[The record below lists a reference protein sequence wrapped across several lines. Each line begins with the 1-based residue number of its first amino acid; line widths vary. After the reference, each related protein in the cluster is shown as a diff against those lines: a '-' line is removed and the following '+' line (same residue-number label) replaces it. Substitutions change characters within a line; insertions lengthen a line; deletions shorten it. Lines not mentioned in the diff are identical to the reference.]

1 MNWPTLQ
8 ADQLANTR
16 DALHSYAQVLGD
28 WLKATRPRRK
38 HWWHASLR
46 PSLRG
51 LTTGVIAGPVPFE
64 LELNLADSLLE
75 ARTDGGASVREPL
88 AGQAP
93 RDLAVTINLFL
104 TDAGLDTRDA
114 PAISSAQTFEYAPEQ
129 ANAMGAAFSAVAA
142 ALADFRAD
150 IPEETSPIQLWP
162 HHFDLAMLWLP
173 GEKISGQD
181 PADEEYSDKQ
191 MNFGFVLGDETIA
204 EPYFYVTA
212 YPTPEGMAEVS
223 LPAGAQWRSEGFTGA
238 VLPYAGLLRHGDPQ
252 AELLKLWRTLLDAG
266 RERMLSAALAPPP

>member
-114 PAISSAQTFEYAPEQ
+114 PAISP
-129 ANAMGAAFSAVAA
+129 FSSGP
-142 ALADFRAD
+142 
-150 IPEETSPIQLWP
+150 ITSTWP
-162 HHFDLAMLWLP
+162 C
-173 GEKISGQD
+173 SGC
-181 PADEEYSDKQ
+181 PAR
-191 MNFGFVLGDETIA
+191 
-204 EPYFYVTA
+204 
-212 YPTPEGMAEVS
+212 
-223 LPAGAQWRSEGFTGA
+223 RSP
-238 VLPYAGLLRHGDPQ
+238 V
-252 AELLKLWRTLLDAG
+252 RT
-266 RERMLSAALAPPP
+266 RRTRSIRTNR